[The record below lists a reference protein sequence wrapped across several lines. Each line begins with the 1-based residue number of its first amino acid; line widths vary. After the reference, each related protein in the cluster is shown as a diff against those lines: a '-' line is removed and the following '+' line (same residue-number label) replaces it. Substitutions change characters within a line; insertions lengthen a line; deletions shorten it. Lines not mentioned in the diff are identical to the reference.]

1 MMMDFS
7 LELQNTVAE
16 VDRIVRAQ
24 LPKAEGPQKTVL
36 DAMQY
41 SVAAGGKRIRPLLVA
56 KCYELYKGRKG
67 RSWDRFMTPI
77 VEAAMGAME
86 MIHTFSLCHD
96 DLPCMDGDKYRR
108 GQESTWF
115 KYGEDMGT
123 LAGDALSLYA
133 FQRVS
138 EVYFRQLSR
147 AAVTGGVESPDES
160 SKFANAVLKA
170 LQVLSEKS
178 GVDGMLG
185 GQTVDVEKTGKP
197 LTESELQFIYE
208 LKTGALLE
216 ASMQMGAILGGATQR
231 EQQTLGEIA
240 RTIGVAFQIED
251 DILDETSTQEVLGK
265 PIHSDVENHKTTYVS
280 IHGLEAAQAE
290 VERLSKQAIEGLQS
304 LSEVDEEARQ
314 FLMALTEALIHRKK

>member
-1 MMMDFS
+1 MDFS
-7 LELQNTVAE
+7 LELQNSVAE

-24 LPKAEGPQKTVL
+24 LPKVEGPQKTVL
-36 DAMQY
+36 EAMQY
-41 SVAAGGKRIRPLLVA
+41 SVVAGGKRIRPLLVA
-56 KCYELYKGRKG
+56 KCYALYKGRKVK
-67 RSWDRFMTPI
+67 SWDRFMTPI

-170 LQVLSEKS
+170 LRVLSEKS
-178 GVDGMLG
+178 GVHGMLG
-185 GQTVDVEKTGKP
+185 GQTVDVEMTGKP
-197 LTESELQFIYE
+197 LTEAQLQFIYE

-216 ASMQMGAILGGATQR
+216 ASMQMGAILGGATQQE
-231 EQQTLGEIA
+231 EQALGAIA
-240 RTIGVAFQIED
+240 RAIGVAFQIED

-280 IHGLEAAQAE
+280 IHGLDAAQTE
-290 VERLSKQAIEGLQS
+290 VERLSKQAIEGLQA
-304 LSEVDEEARQ
+304 LSEVDEEPRQ
-314 FLMALTEALIHRKK
+314 FLIALTEALIHRKK

>member
-1 MMMDFS
+1 MDFS
-7 LELQNTVAE
+7 LELQNSVAE

-24 LPKAEGPQKTVL
+24 LPKVEGPQKTVL
-36 DAMQY
+36 EAMQY
-41 SVAAGGKRIRPLLVA
+41 SVVAGGKRIRPLLVA
-56 KCYELYKGRKG
+56 KCYALYKGRKVK
-67 RSWDRFMTPI
+67 SWDRFMTPI

-170 LQVLSEKS
+170 LRVLSEKS
-178 GVDGMLG
+178 GVHGMLG
-185 GQTVDVEKTGKP
+185 GQTVDVEMTGKP
-197 LTESELQFIYE
+197 LTEAQLQFIYE

-216 ASMQMGAILGGATQR
+216 ASMQMGAILGGATQQE
-231 EQQTLGEIA
+231 EQALGAIA
-240 RTIGVAFQIED
+240 RAIGVAFQIED

-280 IHGLEAAQAE
+280 IHGLDAAQTE
-290 VERLSKQAIEGLQS
+290 VERLSKQAIEGLQA
-304 LSEVDEEARQ
+304 LSEFDEEPRQ
-314 FLMALTEALIHRKK
+314 FLIALTEALIHRKK